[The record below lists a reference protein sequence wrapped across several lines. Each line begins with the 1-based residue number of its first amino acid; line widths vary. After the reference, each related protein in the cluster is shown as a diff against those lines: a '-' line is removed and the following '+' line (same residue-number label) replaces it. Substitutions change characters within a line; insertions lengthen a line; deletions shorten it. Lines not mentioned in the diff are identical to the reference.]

1 MDVLLG
7 VPSSLQV
14 MIMMLQLMNMV
25 SLDFL
30 WICALPFL
38 SLQNVRIYYCYLNI
52 APIHSKYI
60 GPNPDLTCKCIL
72 YNIYLV

>member
-1 MDVLLG
+1 
-7 VPSSLQV
+7 
-14 MIMMLQLMNMV
+14 
-25 SLDFL
+25 L